1 MRLDA
6 LRRAVTGSPLREGPF
21 DLDAV
26 TRYVLGLGERE
37 AVTKVQR
44 GELFRVALDENV
56 EGARS
61 LAGLAAFRLVLDGV
75 FSVARTLPRT
85 GGSRGRNWTGGRI
98 RELDMSQAV
107 GVAQQPYGVPPLG
120 EADPAPYVVLAAE
133 GGHDHVVVL
142 DGDGT
147 PHRVTTE
154 VFAELLAL
162 DPLLAGLPDGT
173 PVVLLVPEAG
183 ARGLDLPR
191 AVADRTGRTTWAT
204 SGRGGR
210 AIPSP
215 PNPGSTTAVPVPG
228 ARELLHGLSGR
239 RVGRPRGRR
248 AAAAV
253 MSSSLDRSASY
264 RHRAARSCPRAT
276 AGATSPKPS
285 SAKPMPPIRT
295 AGAHRALA
303 PTSWAVYARL
313 DRLPEPDRPPHSS
326 PEERPEVPVPTRTP
340 RGGGGVCDAQQ
351 AAGDVADSGVPAVLE
366 ALPGPVRATALGDPG
381 VSAGHRP
388 GLQLRHDVVGL
399 LVSDPDDGQGLEDRE
414 PRLDGRALS
423 ACV

>member
-1 MRLDA
+1 MRLGA

-26 TRYVLGLGERE
+26 TRYVLGLSERE

-44 GELFRVALDENV
+44 GELFRVALDENM

-75 FSVARTLPRT
+75 FCVARTLPRT

-98 RELDMSQAV
+98 RELDTSQAV

-204 SGRGGR
+204 SGRLRFTPQTEGGP
-210 AIPSP
+210 AVVSP
-215 PNPGSTTAVPVPG
+215 EHRPG
-228 ARELLHGLSGR
+228 E
-239 RVGRPRGRR
+239 
-248 AAAAV
+248 
-253 MSSSLDRSASY
+253 
-264 RHRAARSCPRAT
+264 T
-276 AGATSPKPS
+276 AGAWGFSEPGEVLDP
-285 SAKPMPPIRT
+285 
-295 AGAHRALA
+295 AGA
-303 PTSWAVYARL
+303 P
-313 DRLPEPDRPPHSS
+313 
-326 PEERPEVPVPTRTP
+326 
-340 RGGGGVCDAQQ
+340 
-351 AAGDVADSGVPAVLE
+351 
-366 ALPGPVRATALGDPG
+366 
-381 VSAGHRP
+381 
-388 GLQLRHDVVGL
+388 
-399 LVSDPDDGQGLEDRE
+399 
-414 PRLDGRALS
+414 
-423 ACV
+423 

>member
-37 AVTKVQR
+37 AVTKEQR

-61 LAGLAAFRLVLDGV
+61 LAAFRLVLDGV
-75 FSVARTLPRT
+75 SCVARTLPRT

-98 RELDMSQAV
+98 RELDTSQAV

-204 SGRGGR
+204 SGRLRFTPQTEGGPAVVSPEHRPGETAGPGDSASR
-210 AIPSP
+210 ARCSTRPAHHDQAARARVNCSP
-215 PNPGSTTAVPVPG
+215 EA
-228 ARELLHGLSGR
+228 ASGR
-239 RVGRPRGRR
+239 RRGPRGREVVCAGRRLRR
-248 AAAAV
+248 APPPASVPVHAQLSRGGEPGGAEHGEHAV
-253 MSSSLDRSASY
+253 ELLLGLGEEACGVRLVEFQLAVG
-264 RHRAARSCPRAT
+264 P
-276 AGATSPKPS
+276 AGLGGFDLGRGDVDADGACAERGDTS
-285 SAKPMPPIRT
+285 
-295 AGAHRALA
+295 
-303 PTSWAVYARL
+303 
-313 DRLPEPDRPPHSS
+313 RLPPSIRKN
-326 PEERPEVPVPTRTP
+326 
-340 RGGGGVCDAQQ
+340 
-351 AAGDVADSGVPAVLE
+351 PA
-366 ALPGPVRATALGDPG
+366 T
-381 VSAGHRP
+381 
-388 GLQLRHDVVGL
+388 
-399 LVSDPDDGQGLEDRE
+399 
-414 PRLDGRALS
+414 
-423 ACV
+423 

>member
-1 MRLDA
+1 MRLGA

-26 TRYVLGLGERE
+26 TRYVLGLSERE

-44 GELFRVALDENV
+44 GELFRVALDENM

-75 FSVARTLPRT
+75 FCVARTLPRT

-98 RELDMSQAV
+98 RELDTSQAV

-173 PVVLLVPEAG
+173 SVSCWS
-183 ARGLDLPR
+183 R
-191 AVADRTGRTTWAT
+191 
-204 SGRGGR
+204 
-210 AIPSP
+210 
-215 PNPGSTTAVPVPG
+215 
-228 ARELLHGLSGR
+228 R
-239 RVGRPRGRR
+239 RVHGAWICLARSPTGPAARPGPPAVCGSPRRRR
-248 AAAAV
+248 AARP
-253 MSSSLDRSASY
+253 SSHRSTVPVRRRGPGASAS
-264 RHRAARSCPRAT
+264 RARCSTRPAHHDQAARARVNRVDGRSCA
-276 AGATSPKPS
+276 
-285 SAKPMPPIRT
+285 
-295 AGAHRALA
+295 
-303 PTSWAVYARL
+303 
-313 DRLPEPDRPPHSS
+313 
-326 PEERPEVPVPTRTP
+326 
-340 RGGGGVCDAQQ
+340 RGGGCGGPRRRLQFQRMPSWSRASMRWGCSLARRERW
-351 AAGDVADSGVPAVLE
+351 LE
-366 ALPGPVRATALGDPG
+366 IHIPSLI
-381 VSAGHRP
+381 SAPSVISMCWRGTFRCP
-388 GLQLRHDVVGL
+388 SRC
-399 LVSDPDDGQGLEDRE
+399 
-414 PRLDGRALS
+414 A
-423 ACV
+423 